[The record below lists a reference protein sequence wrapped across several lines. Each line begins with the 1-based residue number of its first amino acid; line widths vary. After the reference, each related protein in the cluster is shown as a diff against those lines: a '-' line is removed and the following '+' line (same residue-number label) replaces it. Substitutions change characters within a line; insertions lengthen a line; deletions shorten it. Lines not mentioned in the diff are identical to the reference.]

1 MKKISSAVLAV
12 ILCIA
17 LSLGAFA
24 ADVTLTTVVP
34 NIHEITVT
42 YNEGGYVLY
51 QDATLASGSSI
62 TVERFD
68 DIVLSVI
75 CKPDSHVKSVTING
89 EDVTDDILHGKLSIT
104 DVSTNMDVVFTFEKC
119 DEVPPHGPE
128 DPEYDPENP
137 DKPGDD
143 CNHIAMHGGIYKD
156 DEPFPNARLEIDFGE
171 VEVTPDGKYCYKV
184 DEIKDGYHVVTIKN
198 PDGTLAGKTYFSV
211 EVSETATE
219 PTVER
224 LPDGSQVV
232 TVPEGTT
239 EIFLDFVVHGNGGVN
254 PDGTPGGNPD
264 GTPPS
269 DDDWTE
275 LRIGKDP
282 EPTPPQP
289 DDNKPE
295 KPSKPD
301 TPSKPDKPN
310 KPIKNP
316 IFPNTDAFIREN
328 PFVVVGI
335 LISFS
340 FFLLLFVIVRRRR
353 KDEEEETETA

>member
-12 ILCIA
+12 LLCIC

-24 ADVTLTTVVP
+24 ADVQLTTVVP
-34 NIHEITVT
+34 NIHEITIT

-51 QDATLASGSSI
+51 QDAILASESSI

-75 CKPDSHVKSVTING
+75 CKPDSHLKTVTING

-104 DVSTNMDVVFTFEKC
+104 DISTNMDVVFTFEKC
-119 DEVPPHGPE
+119 DDVPPKGPD
-128 DPEYDPENP
+128 DPGYDPENP

-143 CNHIAMHGGIYKD
+143 CEHIAMHGGIYKD
-156 DEPFPNARLEIDFGE
+156 DKPFPGARLEIDFGE
-171 VEVTPDGKYCYKV
+171 IEVTPDGKYSYKV
-184 DEIKDGYHVVTIKN
+184 DEIKGGYHTVTIKN
-198 PDGTLAGKTYFSV
+198 PDGTPAGKTYFSV
-211 EVSETATE
+211 EIDKNATE
-219 PTVER
+219 PSVVR
-224 LPDGSQVV
+224 LPDGTQVV

-239 EIFLDFVVHGNGGVN
+239 DVFLDFVVHGNGGI
-254 PDGTPGGNPD
+254 PGGNPD
-264 GTPPS
+264 DPDDNP

-275 LRIGKDP
+275 IRIGKDP
-282 EPTPPQP
+282 KPTTP
-289 DDNKPE
+289 D
-295 KPSKPD
+295 KPD
-301 TPSKPDKPN
+301 KPDKPSKPDKPD

-328 PFVVVGI
+328 PFVVGI

-340 FFLLLFVIVRRRR
+340 FFLLLFVIVRKRR
-353 KDEEEETETA
+353 KDEEEETA

>member
-12 ILCIA
+12 LLCIA

-24 ADVTLTTVVP
+24 ADVQLTTVVP
-34 NIHEITVT
+34 SIHEITIT
-42 YNEGGYVLY
+42 YNEGGYILY
-51 QDATLASGSSI
+51 QDAILASGSSV

-68 DIVLSVI
+68 DVVLSII
-75 CKPDSHVKSVTING
+75 CKPDSHLKTATING
-89 EDVTDDILHGKLSIT
+89 EDVTDSILHGKLSIT
-104 DVSTNMDVVFTFEKC
+104 DISTNMDVVFTFEKC
-119 DEVPPHGPE
+119 DEVPPHGP
-128 DPEYDPENP
+128 DHPDYDPENP

-143 CNHIAMHGGIYKD
+143 CDRIAMHGGIYKD
-156 DEPFPNARLEIDFGE
+156 DEPFSDARLEIDFGE

-184 DEIKDGYHVVTIKN
+184 DEIKGGYHVVTIKN

-254 PDGTPGGNPD
+254 PDGTPVVNPD

-282 EPTPPQP
+282 EPTPPEP

-295 KPSKPD
+295 QPSKPD
-301 TPSKPDKPN
+301 TPSKPDKPD

-328 PFVVVGI
+328 PIVVGI
-335 LISFS
+335 LISISF

-353 KDEEEETETA
+353 DEKEEEPA